1 MLDHED
7 LDAAQMLNLL
17 ARMVLLRRFRPDL
30 AAGFEFQWFLP
41 KSIGCVGLFSLKE
54 LISSVKTLAAP
65 HAPALQ
71 RGLALLEALATR
83 PAGALQTE
91 LAAVLKLPQTAV
103 HRIVQALEHLGYVR
117 RHPVARTVHVTQK
130 ILLLGQPHSGGR
142 GLIEA
147 VLPSMRR
154 ILEQTSE
161 TTQLCVLADAR
172 CVIIE
177 QLPSLHP
184 FKYVVDLGCHA
195 PTHCC
200 APGKAMLA
208 FLPPKKLE
216 AALDKIQL
224 HAFTRNSIRSKE
236 RLLAELEEV
245 RSLGFAVDR
254 AEHFE
259 GIHCL
264 AAPLL
269 NPHGEPF
276 AAITIAGPSSRIPE
290 STFLSWGGFIREH
303 ASEAAL
309 QFLA

>member
-1 MLDHED
+1 
-7 LDAAQMLNLL
+7 
-17 ARMVLLRRFRPDL
+17 
-30 AAGFEFQWFLP
+30 
-41 KSIGCVGLFSLKE
+41 
-54 LISSVKTLAAP
+54 
-65 HAPALQ
+65 
-71 RGLALLEALATR
+71 
-83 PAGALQTE
+83 
-91 LAAVLKLPQTAV
+91 
-103 HRIVQALEHLGYVR
+103 
-117 RHPVARTVHVTQK
+117 
-130 ILLLGQPHSGGR
+130 
-142 GLIEA
+142 
-147 VLPSMRR
+147 
-154 ILEQTSE
+154 
-161 TTQLCVLADAR
+161 
-172 CVIIE
+172 
-177 QLPSLHP
+177 
-184 FKYVVDLGCHA
+184 
-195 PTHCC
+195 
-200 APGKAMLA
+200 MLA

-224 HAFTRNSIRSKE
+224 HAFTRNSIQSKE

-269 NPHGEPF
+269 NPHGESF

>member
-1 MLDHED
+1 
-7 LDAAQMLNLL
+7 
-17 ARMVLLRRFRPDL
+17 
-30 AAGFEFQWFLP
+30 
-41 KSIGCVGLFSLKE
+41 
-54 LISSVKTLAAP
+54 
-65 HAPALQ
+65 
-71 RGLALLEALATR
+71 
-83 PAGALQTE
+83 
-91 LAAVLKLPQTAV
+91 VLKLPQTAV
-103 HRIVQALEHLGYVR
+103 HRLVQALELLGYVR
-117 RHPVARTVHVTQK
+117 RHPAARTVHVTQK

-142 GLIEA
+142 SLIEA
-147 VLPSMRR
+147 ALPAMRR
-154 ILEQTSE
+154 ILEQTGE

-208 FLPPKKLE
+208 FLSPKKLE
-216 AALDKIQL
+216 SALNQIEL
-224 HAFTRNSIRSKE
+224 LAFTRNSIQSKD
-236 RLLAELEEV
+236 RLIAELAAV
-245 RSLGFAVDR
+245 RTQGFAVDR

-259 GIHCL
+259 GIHCV

-290 STFLSWGGFIREH
+290 SNFVSWGGFIREQ
-303 ASEAAL
+303 AEEAAL
-309 QFLA
+309 QFLT